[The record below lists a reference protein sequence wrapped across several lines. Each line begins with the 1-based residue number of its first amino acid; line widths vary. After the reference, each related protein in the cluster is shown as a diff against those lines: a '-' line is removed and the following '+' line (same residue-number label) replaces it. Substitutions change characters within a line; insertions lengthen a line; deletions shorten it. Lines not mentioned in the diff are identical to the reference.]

1 MGIFGGSFGSGF
13 VTGLAQS
20 VDKNLQLA
28 IDRRNEDLSEAKKYT
43 LQMQRAKAER
53 ADESDTRAGKALD
66 RMIKEAGGNVAMG
79 LAAYNA
85 AGGEVEQVEGFL
97 ANLDETRSRGMQYNL
112 ADKLDLQGVDLT
124 QFKDLTRD
132 RAFASIRTE
141 VRPVTTLNLEDTSGL
156 QKIGLGMENMGAGIS
171 KSVNDM
177 IPAREREAID
187 GIVGAALDRSGM
199 AKSADYQRELEASAP
214 SLKTQLGNNVNKILT
229 GQDLMGRTLDESEIT
244 ELELQNAKLIGT
256 IGSIAKA
263 EAAAT
268 DTGPTLT
275 EISSLY
281 TKGLKELMDESGY
294 QVDPNGIVTVQPLDG
309 SGPLTGPDAVKYFQE
324 QKAQFKSNFVRNS
337 IFDTSGN
344 YISNDADFA
353 TRALGLGNIANT
365 VRTDILGADK
375 PKDDDDPDPLKLN
388 FNT

>member
-13 VTGLAQS
+13 ITGLAQS

-53 ADESDTRAGKALD
+53 ADERDTRAGKALD

-85 AGGEVEQVEGFL
+85 AGGEVEQVESFL
-97 ANLDETRSRGMQYNL
+97 ANLDETRDRGMKYNL

-214 SLKTQLGNNVNKILT
+214 NLKTQLGNNLNKIRT
-229 GQDLMGRTLDESEIT
+229 GQDLMGNTLSESEIT
-244 ELELQNAKLIGT
+244 ELELQNAKLIAT

-275 EISSLY
+275 QLSSLY
-281 TKGLKELMDESGY
+281 SSGLSKLQTDLGFDLNSTT
-294 QVDPNGIVTVQPLDG
+294 GIMTIA
-309 SGPLTGPDAVKYFQE
+309 GPDGLLQGPEAQAYWKK
-324 QKAQFKSNFVRNS
+324 QKDQFKLDFVRNS

-344 YISNDADFA
+344 YTSNDADFA
-353 TRALGLGNIANT
+353 AKALGLGDIANT

-375 PKDDDDPDPLKLN
+375 PKDDDDPDPLKLK

>member
-53 ADESDTRAGKALD
+53 ADERDTRAEKALD

-97 ANLDETRSRGMQYNL
+97 ANLDETRGRGMEYNL

-124 QFKDLTRD
+124 QFKDLTRE

-214 SLKTQLGNNVNKILT
+214 SLKTQLGNNLNKIRT
-229 GQDLMGRTLDESEIT
+229 GQDLMGKTLSESEIT

-275 EISSLY
+275 ELSSLY
-281 TKGLKELMDESGY
+281 SSGLSKLQTDLGFDLNSTT
-294 QVDPNGIVTVQPLDG
+294 GIMTIA
-309 SGPLTGPDAVKYFQE
+309 GPDGILEGPSAQAYWKK
-324 QKAQFKSNFVRNS
+324 QKDQFKLNFVRNS

-353 TRALGLGNIANT
+353 AKALGLGDIANT

>member
-53 ADESDTRAGKALD
+53 ADERDTRAGKALD

-97 ANLDETRSRGMQYNL
+97 ANLDETRGRGMEYNL

-199 AKSADYQRELEASAP
+199 AKSADYQRELEASVP
-214 SLKTQLGNNVNKILT
+214 NMKTQLSSNLYQINNGRDLMNNV
-229 GQDLMGRTLDESEIT
+229 LDEAAIT
-244 ELELQNAKLIGT
+244 ELQLENSRLISN
-256 IGSIAKA
+256 IGNLAKA
-263 EAAAT
+263 EAAGT

-275 EISSLY
+275 QLSSLY
-281 TKGLKELMDESGY
+281 SGGLKRLVEESGY
-294 QVDPNGIVTVQPLDG
+294 GKNPNGIVTVQPLDG
-309 SGPLTGPDAVKYFQE
+309 SGPLTGPDAVKYFKQL
-324 QKAQFKSNFVRNS
+324 KDKFHVDFVRNS

-353 TRALGLGNIANT
+353 ATALGLGDIADT

-375 PKDDDDPDPLKLN
+375 PKDKDPLKLN